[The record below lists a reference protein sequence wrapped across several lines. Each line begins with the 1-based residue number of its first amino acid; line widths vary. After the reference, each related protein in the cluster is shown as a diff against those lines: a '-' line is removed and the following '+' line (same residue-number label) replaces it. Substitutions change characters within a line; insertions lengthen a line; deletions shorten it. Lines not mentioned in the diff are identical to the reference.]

1 MPDNASATGEP
12 SELTER
18 VRFALESGDLDAI
31 RDLLDPGARW
41 GAPEGPNEFD
51 CQNRDQVIAWWSGAR
66 AAGARAAVTEVTAG
80 AGAVLVGLEV
90 TGIPAADEA
99 GGAVERWQVLT
110 LRGDR
115 VVDIRGFDD
124 RPVAAARAG
133 VPA

>member
-1 MPDNASATGEP
+1 
-12 SELTER
+12 
-18 VRFALESGDLDAI
+18 
-31 RDLLDPGARW
+31 
-41 GAPEGPNEFD
+41 
-51 CQNRDQVIAWWSGAR
+51 
-66 AAGARAAVTEVTAG
+66 VTAG
-80 AGAVLVGLEV
+80 AGALLVGLEV
-90 TGIPAADEA
+90 TGIPAAGEA